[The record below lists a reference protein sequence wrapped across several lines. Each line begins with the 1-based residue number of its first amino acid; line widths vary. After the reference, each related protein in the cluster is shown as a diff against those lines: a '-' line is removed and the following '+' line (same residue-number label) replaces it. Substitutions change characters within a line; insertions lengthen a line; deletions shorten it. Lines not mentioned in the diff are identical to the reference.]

1 MYPFLLR
8 NSVISRCNVF
18 WELHLEKLL
27 KTSQSTLWKDS
38 LSKDN
43 KGEKNQVLMLLVTKI
58 TTCKQSSL
66 TASFWQGERE
76 AATKSVW
83 GFWGAFSDR
92 VDGVEAANRWCRQFS
107 FILSKR
113 LTGINK
119 NRPDH
124 LFTCSFWTSNN
135 MLYIKTFTVH
145 QHKDTKTMLFL
156 SDTALTALT
165 KHLSLDIIR

>member
-1 MYPFLLR
+1 MYPLLLR

-18 WELHLEKLL
+18 WELHLEKQARAHCER
-27 KTSQSTLWKDS
+27 TVYPRII
-38 LSKDN
+38 

-145 QHKDTKTMLFL
+145 QHKDTKTMLFFVRHGINGSHQTL
-156 SDTALTALT
+156 V
-165 KHLSLDIIR
+165 IRYH